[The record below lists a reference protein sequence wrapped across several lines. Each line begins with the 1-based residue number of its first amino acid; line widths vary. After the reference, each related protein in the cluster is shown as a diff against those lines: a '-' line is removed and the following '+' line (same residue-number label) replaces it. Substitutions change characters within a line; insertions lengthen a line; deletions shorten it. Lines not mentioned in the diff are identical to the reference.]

1 MVISIDVSSPISSV
15 IPSLDGAVLDALA
28 GTTAP
33 LNLSTVH
40 KLAGRGSISGVRRV
54 LVRLVATGLVLD
66 VPGGYVLNR
75 DHLAAPAVERLSR
88 LWGELFDRMRS
99 HVADWPEAP
108 RLVGLFGSAARR
120 DGDEG
125 SDIDLVVVSDAATG
139 SDDAAALAASTERWT
154 GNRTHVVTL
163 SSKDVR
169 RMRRAREPLLAE
181 WDRDLIVIVGNR
193 DALKARSR

>member
-1 MVISIDVSSPISSV
+1 MISIDVSSPISSV
-15 IPSLDGAVLDALA
+15 IPSLDGAVLHALA

-33 LNLSTVH
+33 LNLSAVH

-54 LVRLVATGLVLD
+54 LLRLVRTGLVLD

-75 DHLAAPAVERLSR
+75 DHLAAPAVEQLSH
-88 LWGELFDRMRS
+88 LWGELFDRVRS

-139 SDDAAALAASTERWT
+139 SQHGAELAMSTERWT
-154 GNRTHVVTL
+154 GNTAHVVTL

-169 RMRRAREPLLAE
+169 RMRRAGEPLLAE

-193 DALKARSR
+193 DALKAGSR